1 MFMSSTF
8 SKLSHEELLKIVKNQ
23 EEELLRLQEKNKLK
37 NNFDRYFEESND
49 LICMA
54 GIDGYY
60 KEVNPTFKKIL
71 GYSKHEVENKKII
84 DFIHPDDIDESIQE
98 LSGMTSGKIAKN
110 FENRL
115 ITKTGE
121 VVIIQWSSFEST
133 SREIFYAIGRDVTDL
148 KKATEQLE
156 KSENLLNSAQQIAKM
171 GSWELSLD
179 SNQLLWSD
187 EMYAIYEI
195 EKIANQD
202 LFGLYQ
208 KKLKPDQILL
218 FKDKI
223 EQIKKDQ
230 LPFELD
236 YELFLR
242 HTTKCINVKVVA
254 VFDKKGKFIAIR
266 GNTQDITEKRKTLE
280 KLKEKKNREV
290 ALKLKLAEEE
300 GNSKFREYIENAPDS
315 VFVVD
320 NDGYYLEVNKAACI
334 STGFTKEELL
344 KKRFGDLTNPEE
356 QNDLIHSFLANIS
369 VNGVAKSEVRGK
381 NKNGEYRW
389 RAIEAV
395 RISENRILGFAK
407 DITINKE
414 NQDLINSILDRIT
427 DAFVALD
434 NNWCYTY
441 MNKKAGEMLQRNPVD
456 MIGKCIWTEFPEIVD
471 SELYSA
477 FHNTLKSQQ
486 YSCFQ
491 YLHNDR
497 YWIENQ
503 IYPSKD
509 GISNFFRDI
518 TAKKAAE
525 NELQVSEKRF
535 RALVEHNEGIITV
548 VDEKLNVLFRSPS
561 SERITG
567 YTDEEFSVIPDEG
580 YFHPDYLDYIQGNIK
595 EAVANPGKIIP
606 ALFQV
611 KHKKGHY
618 IWLEGVI
625 SNRFHDSTVEGI
637 IANFR
642 DVTDKV
648 ISDTILKKERDVFA
662 KIAATSPGLIYS
674 MRQNL
679 DGSLSY
685 PYASESIKA
694 IYGFSFDDIKEDSS
708 KMFDLIHPDDVENVI
723 EKIRITK
730 STFVPLKV
738 VYRYIHPTK
747 GLVWHEVNSLP
758 VLEPEGTVICH
769 GIVTDITDRIVAEQK
784 IIKNNR
790 LYLFISQINQMI
802 VRTTDEE
809 TLFKEACKIAID
821 FGKFKMVW
829 IGKII
834 KTTGKVKPV
843 MMAGDDLGYI
853 ELLEKILI
861 DDIGARGPVGT
872 VINDGNYVVCND
884 IQNDEVMQ
892 PWKEDALKRGY
903 NSMMSL
909 PIKKFGKIVGV
920 FNFYSNEKQFFD
932 SEEIKLLEEATGD
945 VAFALEVIEKD
956 IKSKKVEEA
965 IFQSEKRYHTLT
977 EASPVGIFRTDVSGL
992 TTYVNPSWTQISGYP
1007 YEQALGYG
1015 WLDTVHEDDRKAMIS
1030 SWEIANNK
1038 QEKSFSEYRFVRP
1051 DGTIRWVMGQAIP
1064 EKDKNDEVVGY
1075 IGTITDITERKIAE
1089 EGTKKANERFEMIS
1103 SATNDAIF
1111 ELDFV
1116 TGKNWHNQVSYDNLN
1131 SYNKN
1136 LTTEENKALWRS
1148 KLHPD
1153 DKDRI
1158 IKSIEECYLSSSN
1171 SWSNEFRFKKAN
1183 GSYGYFYERAV
1194 IVRDE
1199 KGKPTRFIGS
1209 MLDVT
1214 DLKKAELEFKNINK
1228 KLEGILNAIP
1238 DLLFEVGIDG
1248 YFYNFHSH
1256 HSSMLIMPAEDFI
1269 GKKFEDILPPNVT
1282 AVSLSALEEASK
1294 KGFSTGKQ
1302 YTLELPDGTHWFEL
1316 SVAPMKVNENGDTHF
1331 ICLSRDITNA
1341 KKGDFALE
1349 KSEERYRGLLNN
1361 LDAGIIVHAADAS
1374 VIMSNKKASEILG
1387 LNLKNIL
1394 EKKKNSSLWEFLDDQ
1409 GSVIK
1414 EADYPIRIILNTI
1427 KPIKNVVI
1435 GIYKSEHKNT
1445 KWVLVN
1451 GYPMLNSKGEIVEVV
1466 ISFIDIT
1473 ERKKMEIQIQKS
1485 KEQAESANKA
1495 KTDFLANMS
1504 HEIRT
1509 PLNGIIGFTHLLM
1522 QSNLKMNQFEY
1533 MSTVNESAKS
1543 LMQIVNDVLDF
1554 SKIESGK
1561 LELDIEKVNLIA
1573 LNNQVIDLFKHQAT
1587 SKNIK
1592 LKLNIA
1598 KNVPE
1603 YILADAVRLKQILVN
1618 LLSNA
1623 LKFTSEGTIKLKVAA
1638 ITEINNN
1645 FCKIKFSVKDTGIGI
1660 KKDNKKRIFK
1670 SFVQED
1676 TSTSRKF
1683 GGTGLGLTISN
1694 QLLALMNSTLKLD
1707 SNYGEGSE
1715 FFFTIKFQ
1723 KAVVKEY
1730 EKLPEIAHEVIPN
1743 KEPLKILS
1751 FKNVLIVEDNKINM
1765 LLAKTLMKR
1774 ILPNA
1779 TIYEAYDGNEA
1790 VEQFKKLPLDIIF
1803 MDVQM
1808 PNKNGYEATI
1818 EIRAMDKHQ
1827 DIPII
1832 AITAGILIGE
1842 KEKCFESG
1850 MNDYLPKPINI
1861 PDLENITRKWISD

>member
-1 MFMSSTF
+1 MGKIF
-8 SKLSHEELLKIVKNQ
+8 SKLSHEELLKIAKDQEVEIDRLHKRERLFTNFEFFVK
-23 EEELLRLQEKNKLK
+23 
-37 NNFDRYFEESND
+37 ESAD
-49 LICMA
+49 LVCIA
-54 GIDGYY
+54 GIDGYF
-60 KEVNPTFKKIL
+60 KEINPAFITFL
-71 GYSKHEVENKKII
+71 GYTEQELLSNPIVS
-84 DFIHPDDIDESIQE
+84 FVHPDDVEKTATEVKD
-98 LSGMTSGKIAKN
+98 LVDGKASLY
-110 FENRL
+110 FENRYL
-115 ITKTGE
+115 KKNGE
-121 VVIIQWSSFEST
+121 VVFIQWTTNISS
-133 SREIFYAIGRDVTDL
+133 SRESLYAVGRDITAL
-148 KKATEQLE
+148 KKANEQLE
-156 KSENLLNSAQQIAKM
+156 KNESLLNNAQQIAKM
-171 GSWELSLD
+171 GSWELSID
-179 SNQLLWSD
+179 SSQLLWSD

-195 EKIANQD
+195 EKNTNQD

-208 KKLKPDQILL
+208 KNLQPDQIAL
-218 FKDKI
+218 FKDKL
-223 EQIKKDQ
+223 EQIKKDHK
-230 LPFELD
+230 PFELE
-236 YELFLR
+236 YELFLS

-266 GNTQDITEKRKTLE
+266 GNTQDITEKRKTQE
-280 KLKEKKNREV
+280 KLKEKKKREV
-290 ALKLKLAEEE
+290 ALKLKLAEEI
-300 GNSKFREYIENAPDS
+300 GNAKFREYIENAPDS

-320 NDGYYLEVNKAACI
+320 NEGYYLEVNKAACI

-344 KKRFGDLTNPEE
+344 KMRFGDLTNPEE
-356 QNDLIHSFLANIS
+356 QSNLIHSFLKNIP

-381 NKNGEYRW
+381 SKNGEYRW
-389 RAIEAV
+389 RSIEAV

-407 DITINKE
+407 DITSNKE

-434 NNWCYTY
+434 NNLCYTY
-441 MNKKAGEMLQRNPVD
+441 MNKKAGEMLKRNPVD
-456 MIGKCIWTEFPEIVD
+456 MIGKCIWTQFPETVD

-477 FHNTLKSQQ
+477 FHNALESQQ
-486 YSCFQ
+486 YSSFQ
-491 YLHNDR
+491 YLHNDE

-503 IYPSKD
+503 IYPSVD
-509 GISNFFRDI
+509 GVSNFFRDI
-518 TAKKAAE
+518 TTKKAAE

-548 VDEKLNVLFRSPS
+548 IDESLNVLFRSPS

-567 YTDEEFSVIPDEG
+567 YSDEEFSVIPDED
-580 YFHPDYLDYIQGNIK
+580 YFHPDYQVYIHDIIK
-595 EAVANPGKIIP
+595 DALANPGKIIP

-642 DVTDKV
+642 DVTEKV
-648 ISDTILKKERDVFA
+648 ISDAILKKERDVFA

-679 DGSLSY
+679 DGSLCY
-685 PYASESIKA
+685 PYASDSIIA
-694 IYGFSFDDIKEDSS
+694 IYGFSFDEIKNDSS

-730 STFVPLKV
+730 SIFVPLKV

-802 VRTTDEE
+802 VRTTDEQ
-809 TLFKEACKIAID
+809 TLFKEACRIAID

-829 IGKII
+829 IGKIT
-834 KTTGKVKPV
+834 KTIGKVKPV
-843 MMAGDDLGYI
+843 MMAGDDLGYS
-853 ELLEKILI
+853 ELLEKILTEDI
-861 DDIGARGPVGT
+861 DTRGPIGT
-872 VINDGNYVVCND
+872 VINEGSYVVCND
-884 IQNDEVMQ
+884 IQNDEVIQ
-892 PWKEDALKRGY
+892 PWKEEALKRGY

-909 PIKKFGKIVGV
+909 PIKKFGKTIAV
-920 FNFYSNEKQFFD
+920 FNFYSNDKLFFD
-932 SEEIKLLEEATGD
+932 SEEIKLLQEATGD
-945 VAFALEVIEKD
+945 VAFALEVIAKD
-956 IKSKKVEEA
+956 IKSKKAEEA
-965 IFQSEKRYHTLT
+965 VFQSEKRYHTLT
-977 EASPVGIFRTDVSGL
+977 EASPAGIFRTDVSGL

-1015 WLDTVHEDDRKAMIS
+1015 WLDTVHEDDRKAMVS
-1030 SWEIANNK
+1030 SWEVANKK

-1089 EGTKKANERFEMIS
+1089 ESTKKANERFEMIS
-1103 SATNDAIF
+1103 SATNDAVF

-1116 TGKNWHNQVSYDNLN
+1116 TGENWHNQVSYDNLN

-1148 KLHPD
+1148 KLHPED
-1153 DKDRI
+1153 RDRI
-1158 IKSIEECYLSSSN
+1158 IKDIEKCYLGTSN
-1171 SWSNEFRFKKAN
+1171 SWSNEFRFEKAN
-1183 GSYGYFYERAV
+1183 GTYGYFYERAV

-1214 DLKKAELEFKNINK
+1214 DLKEAELELKNSNK

-1238 DLLFEVGIDG
+1238 DLLFEAGIDG

-1256 HSSMLIMPAEDFI
+1256 HTSKLIMPAEDFI
-1269 GKKFEDILPPNVT
+1269 GKKFADVLPPNVT
-1282 AVSLSALEEASK
+1282 TVSLLALEEASR

-1302 YTLELPDGTHWFEL
+1302 YTLELPDGIHWFEL

-1361 LDAGIIVHAADAS
+1361 LDAGIIVHAADGS
-1374 VIMSNKKASEILG
+1374 IVMSNKKASEILG

-1394 EKKKNSSLWEFLDDQ
+1394 KKKNSIITWEFLNDQ
-1409 GSVIK
+1409 GSVMI
-1414 EADYPIRIILNTI
+1414 EADYPVNLILNSI
-1427 KPIKNVVI
+1427 KPIKNIVI

-1451 GYPMLNSKGEIVEVV
+1451 GFPMLNSEGEIVEVV

-1587 SKNIK
+1587 TKNIK
-1592 LKLNIA
+1592 LKLNID
-1598 KNVPE
+1598 KNVPA

-1638 ITEINNN
+1638 VTEVNNN

-1676 TSTSRKF
+1676 NSTSRKF

-1694 QLLALMNSTLKLD
+1694 QLLALMNSTLKLE

-1715 FFFTIKFQ
+1715 FFFIIKFQ
-1723 KAVVKEY
+1723 KVVVKES
-1730 EKLPEIAHEVIPN
+1730 EKGTKVEHEVIPN

-1751 FKNVLIVEDNKINM
+1751 SKNVLIVEDNKINM
-1765 LLAKTLMKR
+1765 LLAKTLLKR

-1779 TIYEAYDGNEA
+1779 TLYEAYDGNEA
-1790 VEQFKKLPLDIIF
+1790 VEQFKKVALDIIF

-1861 PDLENITRKWISD
+1861 PDLENITRKWIND